1 MAKKKDP
8 LDFAS
13 AGAEKVYKEY
23 VQPAQKKQPTK
34 KKPSGGKSPRKN
46 QGNRSD
52 RTPKRNTSP
61 VSSKTRQTR
70 ASNQRVSSYN
80 TKTSNQDRQ
89 KRQSEINRSQKK
101 SYLRD
106 VRNAT
111 GNKSYYSV
119 SDKLKSGY
127 QGSWAK
133 KDTPQRVGVQTS
145 DLKDKSQ
152 SQQASE
158 IWKRIDRKRDENTG
172 KKIMEQ
178 SGIQPQVQKPET
190 VSEKLGLMRANGQSW
205 ASLPKSSRTDNGQDD
220 ATMQHQIN
228 LSIMDDLN
236 QSIRT
241 KMQREYG
248 DEYDL
253 STYEPIS
260 YHADTG
266 EYTLNYTGRA
276 SYDSTTGTWTY
287 SGGKKLSQ
295 VNVSGAK
302 SPVLNDQISMEAPGA
317 APDTLSQDAV
327 QQDFLTENLQYLPDA
342 VESRKKKA
350 EQDTYE
356 QMYEDAYGKKWDDK
370 TWLGKKLYKAKAG
383 VESGLYNANQAIMQG
398 VDFILPTE
406 AIFGEDNVFD
416 RWLNDTYGNDSETA
430 QQFANQY
437 NLAASESGAAGKLG
451 LRLTSLI
458 VENIPQAVVAIASS
472 GLSEATASASA
483 LTSSAAGAAGT
494 EATVRGMLNTVQET
508 MKNPSFWASF
518 AQIVGPSYYSA
529 RESGASE
536 LDASAYALA
545 TAFAQSAV
553 EMGGGLETMN
563 TEGAVQSLRDV
574 FRRTLSTAWEEGG
587 EEVQQDMIDQLLQLG
602 YDQSKPLYSTSDD
615 NAIINPVRAAENF
628 AAGAAVGGIMG
639 GAGHALNYAANR
651 ATGASGAP
659 EQVVPASAQPTE
671 TAEQTQQE
679 TADAQEDAQSKT
691 IRAAKETAAQ
701 RASEAAAAAS
711 RRVTDGART
720 DAAGETQ
727 NAALSGMGEAGT
739 EAYVNSGMRNASA
752 AKKSAA
758 ASAYAIGAEMGAG
771 NEKIAEQVSPGLDVQ
786 TRSAMYQAGVRD
798 SATFTGSAY
807 ADIAEEQFDAEGAK
821 AFREN
826 IGSAENLDDYFEGF
840 ARYYNAGL
848 TGSGIT
854 ISSSYADYVSS
865 DVASAAYRAGLADAD
880 NTAAIQQAA
889 ITEGRVNVYRDG
901 GLVYDTN
908 AEVLDVETQTHLDN
922 LGKMTGTAV
931 KIVPTIDGG
940 TKNGMYLNGVIYI
953 AKDADGAEENI
964 SFAARAHTA
973 HELTHRMQELA
984 PQEYRRFRSAA
995 MRVLSEKATEKSGR
1009 RQTADLTEALIFT
1022 QQQRAERCGIRLTRQ
1037 QAMDEIA
1044 ADYAAELMTAPD
1056 TIRQFIA
1063 IRPKTA
1069 QTVWEKLKQVISDLR
1084 RKITGKTREEKKFLE
1099 QLSET
1104 ERLWLEALSAASDSA
1119 KNIRSGMAAQSARYS
1134 AKTKKAASHGSEL
1147 TEDEI
1152 RAVQSLD
1159 RKSLN
1164 ELTGE
1169 EMQKLYPVAE
1179 KYYHQMGEKS
1189 PFFRAWFGDWRV
1201 NDQTEVQIAAQEG
1214 SARGLQHNVDTGWD
1228 INVSGKT
1235 FSETK
1240 SHTKSI
1246 NRSAIPYLDYIN
1258 DIVRNAVLLDTYTIG
1273 KAKSPNS
1280 LLMHSMYTVADI
1292 GNGPEILKLYVEEMF
1307 DPNRVQTGKRAYQLQ
1322 NIEKSTAYSQS
1333 SGEVPS
1339 SLLKTADIKTV
1350 SDLFAAVKQRDRNFN
1365 PSESSKVINA
1375 DGTPKVMY
1383 HGTASDFWEF
1393 NMRKSNDM
1401 TGRKLGLGAGGN
1413 KIYLTEYKMSARLA
1427 ADGANSRKRGGSPR
1441 VLGLYVSAKKIMERA
1456 QYNAMLREQYKKYP
1470 NADPSGAVYDYRQRD
1485 KAIRAVDKKVRAD
1498 GYDAV
1503 WDREGGEM
1511 FVYSPEQIKSATDN
1525 IGTFDRS
1532 NADIRYSIKE
1542 SAKDGGIYDYTKSF
1556 AEQIDDWKAGKI
1568 PKRDS
1573 LLIGGTPEVLQKIGF
1588 NALPMTINQTHVD
1601 YAINGTKNEDHT
1613 IGEDGLRQLPEALQ
1627 HPVAVIA
1634 SETKSGTSVVALL
1647 PFTHNGNTVIAPVV
1661 IDGFARQN
1669 NILLD
1674 SNAVTSVHGRK
1685 NAVTGLLANAL
1696 NRYANGETTLFY
1708 WDKENATALLRK
1720 ARVTMPKSSV
1730 QIHDGYIASI
1740 RDADSPVKPKLA
1752 NITESVQFKRWFGN
1766 WKENPNKSSK
1776 IVSPDGTPKVVYYD
1790 AANSGNGVYRLTDS
1804 EAGEPVYL
1812 NMRRPYRISQ
1822 QPNPQAE
1829 KEIIRRAKQKGYD
1842 GVVIAG
1848 QDKRYLVFAQTQIKS
1863 ATDNVGTF
1871 DRNNPNIRYSMKTVG
1886 ENDSRRSGKTR
1897 TGEQAFAE
1905 DKYFKRQVDRW
1916 DELSDGTRIKVG
1928 VVQKDSALNRVGIPA
1943 ERMFFDVS
1951 KIKKTLT
1958 KHGIQLSISD
1968 LKKIPE
1974 LLSDPIAITEY
1985 EGARN
1990 TVNVYGNLF
1999 SANGTPIV
2007 VGVVMRV
2014 DIDGSTMI
2022 SNIRTVH
2029 PRSNY
2034 AKQITDETIL
2044 YLNEDKKRTRNWFH
2058 VCGNLRVP
2066 LDGTKFG
2073 FIRSISFDDGNVN
2086 SRASLKSDRSLLDD
2100 AVEKYGA
2107 IEPGETPAREVNFP
2121 QQVNDETRVRRFVRT
2136 AAETPQANE
2145 AQVSGLER
2153 AVIHDA
2159 QASYTPVSNAESL
2172 KKARAVIDSI
2182 GIDAATRQFDGIVE
2196 SDRMPSAADVALGE
2210 QLIHDAMQRGD
2221 VTAATH
2227 LVEKVA
2233 YIGTKAGQAVQA
2245 MRLLKQLGGASQLR
2259 YTETAV
2265 RDVQRQLVRKY
2276 GSRAPKIEV
2285 PSGLQER
2292 LLKAQTEQERA
2303 DAMDDTMQNIADQM
2317 PVTLEDK
2324 WNAWRYLA
2332 MLGNL
2337 RTHIRNMVGN
2347 AVFVPA
2353 VTYKNII
2360 GAVSESVADR
2370 AARMTGRTDGIERT
2384 KSLRATIPT
2393 QKTRNARTFA
2403 RNDYKLQK
2411 DMVAGGGKYNPTDQ
2425 VREKQKIFRNRALE
2439 WARAR
2444 NDKALEA
2451 EDRLFQRVHYTNA
2464 LASYM
2469 VANNLT
2475 PEDMTTPDGHETA
2488 HLARARRYAT
2498 AEAQRATYRDASKL
2512 ATRLNELSAQHKVAH
2527 LIIEGLVPFK
2537 KTPVNI
2543 VKRAVEYSPIGLL
2556 DTATRG
2562 VRDLRRGSIT
2572 ASQFIDRLSAGMV
2585 GSQIVA
2591 LGVWAAASGI
2601 VRASGSGDDDRDGY
2615 DEYTLGYQD
2624 YAIQIGDNSYTID
2637 WMAPAV
2643 MPFMTGAELYRMEQL
2658 EQGDG
2663 ISVATLLD
2671 SLSLISEPLVSLSM
2685 MDGLQNTLTQ
2695 IAQSDNKIASIATS
2709 ATGQYVSQAVP
2720 TFVGQLARIGQRNA
2734 KTTYIDPDSWIP
2746 TFAQKILYKSR
2757 NKIPAIPQPVI
2768 DAAPDSMAN
2777 LLKWYNSHCTIAAG
2791 TDLLDS
2797 WGRATS
2803 NGSVPYRVFAN
2814 MVSPGYYSRIQKTS
2828 TDEELLRLYDKTG
2841 NAALLPG
2848 LPNKRLSLANGTAI
2862 VLSADQYTQLKR
2874 EIGVNS
2880 YNLLTKMIS
2889 SAAYKSAADED
2900 KMALIR
2906 DCYDYV
2912 RELAKCN
2919 LNENVTKT
2927 SWIWK
2932 INASGIDPA
2941 TAIAIRYNLQQIEQQ
2956 AQADGTKRTQMQTM
2970 QREYIM
2976 STDLSAGQKK
2986 QLDEMFISRYQF
2998 VYKEAN
3004 VDYSSSETMQATQMS
3019 ESAQK
3024 RWPAAKSA
3032 GWNIDDYQQ
3041 MYRIVS
3047 DRRTGYTKDAKRA
3060 DAKKAGFS
3068 DDQFTYMWDLY
3079 YKNRG

>member
-1 MAKKKDP
+1 
-8 LDFAS
+8 
-13 AGAEKVYKEY
+13 
-23 VQPAQKKQPTK
+23 
-34 KKPSGGKSPRKN
+34 
-46 QGNRSD
+46 
-52 RTPKRNTSP
+52 
-61 VSSKTRQTR
+61 
-70 ASNQRVSSYN
+70 
-80 TKTSNQDRQ
+80 
-89 KRQSEINRSQKK
+89 
-101 SYLRD
+101 
-106 VRNAT
+106 
-111 GNKSYYSV
+111 
-119 SDKLKSGY
+119 
-127 QGSWAK
+127 
-133 KDTPQRVGVQTS
+133 
-145 DLKDKSQ
+145 
-152 SQQASE
+152 
-158 IWKRIDRKRDENTG
+158 
-172 KKIMEQ
+172 
-178 SGIQPQVQKPET
+178 
-190 VSEKLGLMRANGQSW
+190 
-205 ASLPKSSRTDNGQDD
+205 
-220 ATMQHQIN
+220 
-228 LSIMDDLN
+228 
-236 QSIRT
+236 
-241 KMQREYG
+241 
-248 DEYDL
+248 
-253 STYEPIS
+253 
-260 YHADTG
+260 
-266 EYTLNYTGRA
+266 
-276 SYDSTTGTWTY
+276 
-287 SGGKKLSQ
+287 
-295 VNVSGAK
+295 
-302 SPVLNDQISMEAPGA
+302 
-317 APDTLSQDAV
+317 
-327 QQDFLTENLQYLPDA
+327 
-342 VESRKKKA
+342 
-350 EQDTYE
+350 
-356 QMYEDAYGKKWDDK
+356 
-370 TWLGKKLYKAKAG
+370 
-383 VESGLYNANQAIMQG
+383 
-398 VDFILPTE
+398 
-406 AIFGEDNVFD
+406 
-416 RWLNDTYGNDSETA
+416 
-430 QQFANQY
+430 
-437 NLAASESGAAGKLG
+437 
-451 LRLTSLI
+451 
-458 VENIPQAVVAIASS
+458 
-472 GLSEATASASA
+472 
-483 LTSSAAGAAGT
+483 
-494 EATVRGMLNTVQET
+494 
-508 MKNPSFWASF
+508 
-518 AQIVGPSYYSA
+518 
-529 RESGASE
+529 
-536 LDASAYALA
+536 
-545 TAFAQSAV
+545 
-553 EMGGGLETMN
+553 
-563 TEGAVQSLRDV
+563 
-574 FRRTLSTAWEEGG
+574 
-587 EEVQQDMIDQLLQLG
+587 
-602 YDQSKPLYSTSDD
+602 
-615 NAIINPVRAAENF
+615 
-628 AAGAAVGGIMG
+628 
-639 GAGHALNYAANR
+639 
-651 ATGASGAP
+651 
-659 EQVVPASAQPTE
+659 
-671 TAEQTQQE
+671 
-679 TADAQEDAQSKT
+679 
-691 IRAAKETAAQ
+691 
-701 RASEAAAAAS
+701 
-711 RRVTDGART
+711 
-720 DAAGETQ
+720 
-727 NAALSGMGEAGT
+727 
-739 EAYVNSGMRNASA
+739 
-752 AKKSAA
+752 
-758 ASAYAIGAEMGAG
+758 
-771 NEKIAEQVSPGLDVQ
+771 
-786 TRSAMYQAGVRD
+786 
-798 SATFTGSAY
+798 
-807 ADIAEEQFDAEGAK
+807 
-821 AFREN
+821 
-826 IGSAENLDDYFEGF
+826 
-840 ARYYNAGL
+840 
-848 TGSGIT
+848 
-854 ISSSYADYVSS
+854 
-865 DVASAAYRAGLADAD
+865 
-880 NTAAIQQAA
+880 
-889 ITEGRVNVYRDG
+889 
-901 GLVYDTN
+901 
-908 AEVLDVETQTHLDN
+908 
-922 LGKMTGTAV
+922 
-931 KIVPTIDGG
+931 
-940 TKNGMYLNGVIYI
+940 
-953 AKDADGAEENI
+953 
-964 SFAARAHTA
+964 
-973 HELTHRMQELA
+973 
-984 PQEYRRFRSAA
+984 
-995 MRVLSEKATEKSGR
+995 
-1009 RQTADLTEALIFT
+1009 
-1022 QQQRAERCGIRLTRQ
+1022 
-1037 QAMDEIA
+1037 
-1044 ADYAAELMTAPD
+1044 
-1056 TIRQFIA
+1056 
-1063 IRPKTA
+1063 
-1069 QTVWEKLKQVISDLR
+1069 
-1084 RKITGKTREEKKFLE
+1084 
-1099 QLSET
+1099 
-1104 ERLWLEALSAASDSA
+1104 
-1119 KNIRSGMAAQSARYS
+1119 
-1134 AKTKKAASHGSEL
+1134 
-1147 TEDEI
+1147 
-1152 RAVQSLD
+1152 
-1159 RKSLN
+1159 
-1164 ELTGE
+1164 
-1169 EMQKLYPVAE
+1169 
-1179 KYYHQMGEKS
+1179 
-1189 PFFRAWFGDWRV
+1189 
-1201 NDQTEVQIAAQEG
+1201 
-1214 SARGLQHNVDTGWD
+1214 
-1228 INVSGKT
+1228 
-1235 FSETK
+1235 
-1240 SHTKSI
+1240 
-1246 NRSAIPYLDYIN
+1246 
-1258 DIVRNAVLLDTYTIG
+1258 
-1273 KAKSPNS
+1273 
-1280 LLMHSMYTVADI
+1280 
-1292 GNGPEILKLYVEEMF
+1292 
-1307 DPNRVQTGKRAYQLQ
+1307 
-1322 NIEKSTAYSQS
+1322 
-1333 SGEVPS
+1333 
-1339 SLLKTADIKTV
+1339 
-1350 SDLFAAVKQRDRNFN
+1350 
-1365 PSESSKVINA
+1365 
-1375 DGTPKVMY
+1375 
-1383 HGTASDFWEF
+1383 
-1393 NMRKSNDM
+1393 
-1401 TGRKLGLGAGGN
+1401 
-1413 KIYLTEYKMSARLA
+1413 
-1427 ADGANSRKRGGSPR
+1427 
-1441 VLGLYVSAKKIMERA
+1441 
-1456 QYNAMLREQYKKYP
+1456 
-1470 NADPSGAVYDYRQRD
+1470 
-1485 KAIRAVDKKVRAD
+1485 
-1498 GYDAV
+1498 
-1503 WDREGGEM
+1503 
-1511 FVYSPEQIKSATDN
+1511 
-1525 IGTFDRS
+1525 
-1532 NADIRYSIKE
+1532 
-1542 SAKDGGIYDYTKSF
+1542 
-1556 AEQIDDWKAGKI
+1556 
-1568 PKRDS
+1568 
-1573 LLIGGTPEVLQKIGF
+1573 
-1588 NALPMTINQTHVD
+1588 
-1601 YAINGTKNEDHT
+1601 
-1613 IGEDGLRQLPEALQ
+1613 
-1627 HPVAVIA
+1627 
-1634 SETKSGTSVVALL
+1634 
-1647 PFTHNGNTVIAPVV
+1647 
-1661 IDGFARQN
+1661 
-1669 NILLD
+1669 
-1674 SNAVTSVHGRK
+1674 
-1685 NAVTGLLANAL
+1685 
-1696 NRYANGETTLFY
+1696 
-1708 WDKENATALLRK
+1708 
-1720 ARVTMPKSSV
+1720 MPKSSV

-1829 KEIIRRAKQKGYD
+1829 EEIIRRAKQKGYD

-2136 AAETPQANE
+2136 AAETPQADE

-2221 VTAATH
+2221 VAAATH

-2303 DAMDDTMQNIADQM
+2303 DAMDDIMQNIADQM

-2360 GAVSESVADR
+2360 GAVSESVADC

-2512 ATRLNELSAQHKVAH
+2512 ATNLNELSAQHKVAH

-2562 VRDLRRGSIT
+2562 ARDLRRGSIT
-2572 ASQFIDRLSAGMV
+2572 ASQYIDRLSAGMV

-2848 LPNKRLSLANGTAI
+2848 LPDKRLSLANGTAI

>member
-615 NAIINPVRAAENF
+615 NAIVNPVRAAENF

-752 AKKSAA
+752 AEKSAA
-758 ASAYAIGAEMGAG
+758 ASAYAIGAEIGAG
-771 NEKIAEQVSPGLDVQ
+771 NEKIAEQVSPGLDAQ

-826 IGSAENLDDYFEGF
+826 IRSAKDLDDYFEGF

-854 ISSSYADYVSS
+854 INSSYADYVSS

-901 GLVYDTN
+901 GLVYDAN
-908 AEVLDVETQTHLDN
+908 AEVLDAETQTHLDS

-1009 RQTADLTEALIFT
+1009 QQTADLTEALIFT
-1022 QQQRAERCGIRLTRQ
+1022 QQQRAERCGIRLTRR

-1044 ADYAAELMTAPD
+1044 ADYAAELMTDPD

-1104 ERLWLEALSAASDSA
+1104 ERLWLEALAAASDRA
-1119 KNIRSGMAAQSARYS
+1119 KGNTRKTANRTGAKSTRHDTTESLNRKSRQYIDGEKKYS
-1134 AKTKKAASHGSEL
+1134 AKKKAAGGRL
-1147 TEDEI
+1147 DTQDEI
-1152 RAVQSLD
+1152 TKRYHETVEKILSGDRGTKGAVLMGYSPEILEKLGIPNLPLVIGSGHIYSIAKTEEQAKAEGRFRKKTNYHGMGTDFVKNLYSYLHNPVMVIASKD
-1159 RKSLN
+1159 VGNRFPVRSMESVVAIVDIGYSDKSLLVPVEITTERTVDGQGLDVHVLSSAYAKNVYGLIKEAIAQENTGQIGIFYLDTKN
-1164 ELTGE
+1164 ETAS
-1169 EMQKLYPVAE
+1169 KVAE
-1179 KYYHQMGEKS
+1179 RVQFPDQPTKATASGIILHSIPEKVNLKIQNQTQTQQ
-1189 PFFRAWFGDWRV
+1189 FIRWFGDW
-1201 NDQTEVQIAAQEG
+1201 
-1214 SARGLQHNVDTGWD
+1214 
-1228 INVSGKT
+1228 
-1235 FSETK
+1235 
-1240 SHTKSI
+1240 
-1246 NRSAIPYLDYIN
+1246 
-1258 DIVRNAVLLDTYTIG
+1258 
-1273 KAKSPNS
+1273 
-1280 LLMHSMYTVADI
+1280 
-1292 GNGPEILKLYVEEMF
+1292 
-1307 DPNRVQTGKRAYQLQ
+1307 Q
-1322 NIEKSTAYSQS
+1322 NEPTDAS
-1333 SGEVPS
+1333 
-1339 SLLKTADIKTV
+1339 KTV
-1350 SDLFAAVKQRDRNFN
+1350 
-1365 PSESSKVINA
+1365 NA
-1375 DGTPKVMY
+1375 DGTPKV
-1383 HGTASDFWEF
+1383 
-1393 NMRKSNDM
+1393 
-1401 TGRKLGLGAGGN
+1401 
-1413 KIYLTEYKMSARLA
+1413 
-1427 ADGANSRKRGGSPR
+1427 
-1441 VLGLYVSAKKIMERA
+1441 
-1456 QYNAMLREQYKKYP
+1456 
-1470 NADPSGAVYDYRQRD
+1470 VY
-1485 KAIRAVDKKVRAD
+1485 
-1498 GYDAV
+1498 YDAV
-1503 WDREGGEM
+1503 NSGSGVYRLTDSEAGEP
-1511 FVYSPEQIKSATDN
+1511 VYLNMRRPYRISQQPNPQAEKEIIRRAKQKGYDGVVIAGQDKRYLAFAQTQIKSATDN
-1525 IGTFDRS
+1525 VGTFDRKS
-1532 NADIRYSIKE
+1532 ADIRYSIKKNGTKK
-1542 SAKDGGIYDYTKSF
+1542 AADDGSLYDYKKSF

-1848 QDKRYLVFAQTQIKS
+1848 QDKRYLAFAQTQIKS

>member
-327 QQDFLTENLQYLPDA
+327 QQDFLTENPQYLPDA

-615 NAIINPVRAAENF
+615 NAIVNPVRAAENF

-752 AKKSAA
+752 AEKSAA
-758 ASAYAIGAEMGAG
+758 ASAYAIGAEIGAG
-771 NEKIAEQVSPGLDVQ
+771 NEKIAEQVSPGLDAQ

-826 IGSAENLDDYFEGF
+826 IRSAKDLDDYFEGF

-854 ISSSYADYVSS
+854 INSSYADYVSS

-901 GLVYDTN
+901 GLVYDAN
-908 AEVLDVETQTHLDN
+908 AEVLDAETQTHLDS

-1009 RQTADLTEALIFT
+1009 QQTADLTEALIFT
-1022 QQQRAERCGIRLTRQ
+1022 QQQRAERCGIRLTRR

-1044 ADYAAELMTAPD
+1044 ADYAAELMTDPD

-1104 ERLWLEALSAASDSA
+1104 ERLWLEALAAASDRA
-1119 KNIRSGMAAQSARYS
+1119 KGNTRKTANRTGAKSTRHDTTESLNRKSRQYIDGEKKYS
-1134 AKTKKAASHGSEL
+1134 AKKKAAGGRL
-1147 TEDEI
+1147 DTQDEI
-1152 RAVQSLD
+1152 TKRYHETVEKILSGDRGTKGAVLMGYSPEILEKLGIPNLPLVIGSGHIYSIAKTEEQAKAEGRFRKKTNYHGMGTDFVKNLYSYLHNPVMVIASKD
-1159 RKSLN
+1159 VGNRFPVRSMESVVAIVDIGYSDKSLLVPVEITTERTVDGQGLDVHVLSSAYAKNVYGLIKEAIAQENTGQIGIFYLDTKN
-1164 ELTGE
+1164 ETAS
-1169 EMQKLYPVAE
+1169 KVAE
-1179 KYYHQMGEKS
+1179 RVQFPDQPTKATASGIILHSIPEKVNLKIQNQTQTQQ
-1189 PFFRAWFGDWRV
+1189 FIRWFGDW
-1201 NDQTEVQIAAQEG
+1201 
-1214 SARGLQHNVDTGWD
+1214 
-1228 INVSGKT
+1228 
-1235 FSETK
+1235 
-1240 SHTKSI
+1240 
-1246 NRSAIPYLDYIN
+1246 
-1258 DIVRNAVLLDTYTIG
+1258 
-1273 KAKSPNS
+1273 
-1280 LLMHSMYTVADI
+1280 
-1292 GNGPEILKLYVEEMF
+1292 
-1307 DPNRVQTGKRAYQLQ
+1307 Q
-1322 NIEKSTAYSQS
+1322 NEPTDAS
-1333 SGEVPS
+1333 
-1339 SLLKTADIKTV
+1339 KTV
-1350 SDLFAAVKQRDRNFN
+1350 
-1365 PSESSKVINA
+1365 NA
-1375 DGTPKVMY
+1375 DGTPKV
-1383 HGTASDFWEF
+1383 
-1393 NMRKSNDM
+1393 
-1401 TGRKLGLGAGGN
+1401 
-1413 KIYLTEYKMSARLA
+1413 
-1427 ADGANSRKRGGSPR
+1427 
-1441 VLGLYVSAKKIMERA
+1441 
-1456 QYNAMLREQYKKYP
+1456 
-1470 NADPSGAVYDYRQRD
+1470 VY
-1485 KAIRAVDKKVRAD
+1485 
-1498 GYDAV
+1498 YDAV
-1503 WDREGGEM
+1503 NSGSGVYRLTDSEAGEP
-1511 FVYSPEQIKSATDN
+1511 VYLNMRRPYRISQQPNPQAEKEIIRRAKQKGYDGVVIAGQDKRYLAFAQTQIKSATDN
-1525 IGTFDRS
+1525 VGTFDRKS
-1532 NADIRYSIKE
+1532 ADIRYSIKKSGTKKAAE
-1542 SAKDGGIYDYTKSF
+1542 DGGIYDYTKSF

-1568 PKRDS
+1568 PERDS

-1708 WDKENATALLRK
+1708 WDKEKATALLRL
-1720 ARVTMPKSSV
+1720 ARVTMPKADV

-1790 AANSGNGVYRLTDS
+1790 AANSGNGLYRLTDS

-1829 KEIIRRAKQKGYD
+1829 EEIIRRAKQKGYD

-1958 KHGIQLSISD
+1958 KHGSQLSISD

-2292 LLKAQTEQERA
+2292 LLKAQSEQERA
-2303 DAMDDTMQNIADQM
+2303 DAMDDIMQNIADQM

-2512 ATRLNELSAQHKVAH
+2512 ATNLNELSAQHKVAH

-2562 VRDLRRGSIT
+2562 ARDLRRGSIT
-2572 ASQFIDRLSAGMV
+2572 ASQYIDRLSAGMV

-2768 DAAPDSMAN
+2768 DAAPDSMAT

-2848 LPNKRLSLANGTAI
+2848 LPDKRLSLANGTAI

>member
-327 QQDFLTENLQYLPDA
+327 QQDFLTENPQYLPDA

-615 NAIINPVRAAENF
+615 NAIVNPVRAAENF

-752 AKKSAA
+752 AEKSAA
-758 ASAYAIGAEMGAG
+758 ASAYAIGAEIGAG
-771 NEKIAEQVSPGLDVQ
+771 NEKIAEQVSPGLDAQ

-826 IGSAENLDDYFEGF
+826 IRSAKDLDDYFEGF

-854 ISSSYADYVSS
+854 INSSYADYVSS

-901 GLVYDTN
+901 GLVYDAN
-908 AEVLDVETQTHLDN
+908 AEVLDAETQTHLDS

-1009 RQTADLTEALIFT
+1009 QQTADLTEALIFT
-1022 QQQRAERCGIRLTRQ
+1022 QQQRAERCGIRLTRR

-1044 ADYAAELMTAPD
+1044 ADYAAELMTDPD

-1104 ERLWLEALSAASDSA
+1104 ERLWLEALAAASDRA
-1119 KNIRSGMAAQSARYS
+1119 KGNTRKTANRTGAKSTRHDTTESLNRKSRQYIDGEKKYS
-1134 AKTKKAASHGSEL
+1134 AKKKAAGGRL
-1147 TEDEI
+1147 DTQDEI
-1152 RAVQSLD
+1152 TKRYHETVEKILSGDRGTKGAVLMGYSPEILEKLGIPNLPLVIGSGHIYSIAKTEEQAKAEGRFRKKTNYHGMGTDFVKNLYSYLHNPVMVIASKD
-1159 RKSLN
+1159 VGNRFPVRSMESVVAIVDIGYSDKSLLVPVEITTERTVDGQGLDVHVLSSAYAKNVYGLIKEAIAQENTGQIGIFYLDTKN
-1164 ELTGE
+1164 ETAS
-1169 EMQKLYPVAE
+1169 KVAE
-1179 KYYHQMGEKS
+1179 RVQFPDQPTKATASGIILHSIPEKVNLKIQNQTQTQQ
-1189 PFFRAWFGDWRV
+1189 FIRWFGDW
-1201 NDQTEVQIAAQEG
+1201 
-1214 SARGLQHNVDTGWD
+1214 
-1228 INVSGKT
+1228 
-1235 FSETK
+1235 
-1240 SHTKSI
+1240 
-1246 NRSAIPYLDYIN
+1246 
-1258 DIVRNAVLLDTYTIG
+1258 
-1273 KAKSPNS
+1273 
-1280 LLMHSMYTVADI
+1280 
-1292 GNGPEILKLYVEEMF
+1292 
-1307 DPNRVQTGKRAYQLQ
+1307 Q
-1322 NIEKSTAYSQS
+1322 NEPTDAS
-1333 SGEVPS
+1333 
-1339 SLLKTADIKTV
+1339 KTV
-1350 SDLFAAVKQRDRNFN
+1350 
-1365 PSESSKVINA
+1365 NA
-1375 DGTPKVMY
+1375 DGTPKV
-1383 HGTASDFWEF
+1383 
-1393 NMRKSNDM
+1393 
-1401 TGRKLGLGAGGN
+1401 
-1413 KIYLTEYKMSARLA
+1413 
-1427 ADGANSRKRGGSPR
+1427 
-1441 VLGLYVSAKKIMERA
+1441 
-1456 QYNAMLREQYKKYP
+1456 
-1470 NADPSGAVYDYRQRD
+1470 VY
-1485 KAIRAVDKKVRAD
+1485 
-1498 GYDAV
+1498 YDAV
-1503 WDREGGEM
+1503 NSGSGVYRLTDSEAGEP
-1511 FVYSPEQIKSATDN
+1511 VYLNMRRPYRISQQPNPQAEKEIIRRAKQKGYDGVVIAGQDKRYLAFAQTQIKSATDN
-1525 IGTFDRS
+1525 VGTFDRKS
-1532 NADIRYSIKE
+1532 ADIRYSIKKNGTKK
-1542 SAKDGGIYDYTKSF
+1542 AADDGSLYDYKKSF

-1708 WDKENATALLRK
+1708 WDKEKATALLRL
-1720 ARVTMPKSSV
+1720 ARVTMPKADV

-1790 AANSGNGVYRLTDS
+1790 AANSGNGLYRLTDS

-1829 KEIIRRAKQKGYD
+1829 EEIIRRAKQKGYD

-1958 KHGIQLSISD
+1958 KHGSQLSISD

-2292 LLKAQTEQERA
+2292 LLKAQSEQERA
-2303 DAMDDTMQNIADQM
+2303 DAMDDIMQNIADQM

-2411 DMVAGGGKYNPTDQ
+2411 DVVAGGGKYNPTDQ

-2439 WARAR
+2439 WARTR
-2444 NDKALEA
+2444 NDKALET

-2512 ATRLNELSAQHKVAH
+2512 ATNLNELSAQHKVAH

-2562 VRDLRRGSIT
+2562 ARDLRRGSIT
-2572 ASQFIDRLSAGMV
+2572 ASQYIDRLSAGMV

-2768 DAAPDSMAN
+2768 DAAPDSMAT

-2848 LPNKRLSLANGTAI
+2848 LPDKRLSLANGTAI